1 MKKITLSDAK
11 SMYEF
16 CVTMEING
24 LIPVASLNNEDV
36 EKRGYM
42 VCVPAGNGVAYNLAP
57 IVIVPDLDD
66 TQIFR
71 TKIDFSKCIISD
83 NDSPF
88 PIGNPNVFRV
98 EVSNGRNVNKVRGN
112 KTIELLMDESDSLKK
127 AFGILQYVCFTRA
140 KEAGW
145 HDKKVHDGVR
155 IALMHSELSE
165 ALEGLRTDCQDDKL
179 PHRKMVEVELADTIV
194 RILDFAGLKGFDVIG
209 AIIEK
214 ILYNVDRPDHKKENR
229 QKEGGKKF

>member
-11 SMYEF
+11 ANYRYCITMGSMVLIAIENLSNKEVRCKDFYPCSYKGSFYAVEPILIIEDKPEEKVF
-16 CVTMEING
+16 NG
-24 LIPVASLNNEDV
+24 CPV
-36 EKRGYM
+36 
-42 VCVPAGNGVAYNLAP
+42 
-57 IVIVPDLDD
+57 
-66 TQIFR
+66 
-71 TKIDFSKCIISD
+71 
-83 NDSPF
+83 DSS
-88 PIGNPNVFRV
+88 NCFRV
-98 EVSNGRNVNKVRGN
+98 EVSNGRNFNTVRGN

-145 HDKKVHDGVR
+145 HDKEVHDGVR

-165 ALEGLRTDCQDDKL
+165 ALEGLRKDCQDDKL

-214 ILYNVDRPDHKKENR
+214 ILYNVDREDHKKENR